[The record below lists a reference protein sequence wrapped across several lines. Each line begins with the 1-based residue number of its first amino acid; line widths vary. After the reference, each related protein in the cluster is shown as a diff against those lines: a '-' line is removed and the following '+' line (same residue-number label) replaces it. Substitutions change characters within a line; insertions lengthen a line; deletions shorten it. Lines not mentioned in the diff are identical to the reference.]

1 MFLNWFGRR
10 ARRTESAAQAALLA
24 KARTLP
30 LCSGL
35 DGVAL
40 ARLAETAERL
50 AASKSVQTIEPLSW
64 GEEQAELLFLLLA
77 LPVFELGAAAWS
89 GWREILL
96 YPQAF
101 LVRDEWHDAGGL
113 VHEGEAELIG
123 QARLDGPV
131 LLSWPDVEASARQL
145 DGWNVAIHEMAHK
158 LDMLSGE
165 ANGCPPLH
173 KGMDKAAWT
182 QDWSRAYQS
191 FCRRVDRGAA
201 EDGWLDPYAAESPA
215 EFFAVLSESFFELP
229 ELLRADYPELYRH
242 LAAFYRQD
250 PAGRL
255 GVSPQI

>member
-10 ARRTESAAQAALLA
+10 ARQPAAARVALLGR
-24 KARTLP
+24 ARTLP
-30 LCSGL
+30 LCAGL
-35 DGVAL
+35 DAAAL
-40 ARLAETAERL
+40 ERLAEAAEQL
-50 AASKSVQTIEPLSW
+50 AASKSVQPVEPLDW
-64 GEEQAELLFLLLA
+64 GEEQAGLLFLLLA
-77 LPVFELGAAAWS
+77 LPVFELGAAAWA

-113 VHEGEAELIG
+113 VHEGVAELIG
-123 QARLDGPV
+123 QARLDGPL

-173 KGMDKAAWT
+173 KGMDKAAWAR
-182 QDWSRAYQS
+182 DWSHAYHA
-191 FCRRVDRGAA
+191 FCRQVGRGEA

-215 EFFAVLSESFFELP
+215 EFFAVLSESFFEQPDLV
-229 ELLRADYPELYRH
+229 LADYAEVYRH
-242 LAAFYRQD
+242 LCAFYRQD
-250 PAGRL
+250 PAQRL
-255 GVSPQI
+255 GSPALP